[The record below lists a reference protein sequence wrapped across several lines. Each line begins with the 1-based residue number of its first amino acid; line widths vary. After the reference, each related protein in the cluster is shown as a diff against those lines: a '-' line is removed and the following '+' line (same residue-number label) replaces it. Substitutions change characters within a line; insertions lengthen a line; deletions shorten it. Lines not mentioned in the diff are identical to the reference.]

1 LSIGDLRVRSVL
13 MAFSAALFYK
23 TISFNTNGFL
33 RRSRNMGISFFVMGY
48 WFVPELFNPFLK
60 KASKTTVV
68 V

>member
-1 LSIGDLRVRSVL
+1 

-23 TISFNTNGFL
+23 TISFNTSGFL
-33 RRSRNMGISFFVMGY
+33 RKSRNMGISFFIMGY

-60 KASKTTVV
+60 KAPKTTVV